1 MLVAPDPAI
10 IPLHAQIGAQLLQGN
25 INDKVADIKNS
36 ISQKK
41 NWFQEALD
49 RKRSQFAYNKAVS
62 KEELDRKQ
70 AAMEKRRVFYQKIA
84 KGVKYFNSQMQM
96 AARFYPIILL
106 VLGIIAVF
114 SGIFK
119 YILMGIAYLA
129 IILVKVWY
137 FIGSLPP
144 FFQIA
149 FVPWFIVVDLVPF
162 LIFTAIFMALLI
174 FIIIFCCLLAI
185 ADVCTGGSLKVL
197 ALCQNSPGAWY
208 TVPNFHMTNEYSRGL
223 FCSFPCRASYAP
235 DTTGTSCV
243 RQAKQN
249 PSFCTY
255 AQIMRFYTGVGKSDS
270 VYIYDT
276 FKYKGNMKFIQKPP
290 TEKERFLFDYFL
302 EGKRHKDR
310 CDNPDKRFSFRQ
322 HIPMVKNICSN
333 LDGFIKYNRHN
344 LTKEDVDKMRKVCTQ
359 AFCNSTTAYPFCMTL
374 TSSDSLD
381 QSGLIRRIILALIAI
396 MVFILTIF
404 YVIYY
409 MGNGE

>member
-10 IPLHAQIGAQLLQGN
+10 IPMHAMIASQITQGN
-25 INDKVADIKNS
+25 VNEKVADIKNTV
-36 ISQKK
+36 SQKQ
-41 NWFQEALD
+41 NWFKEALD
-49 RKRSQFAYNKAVS
+49 RKRAQWAYQKAVS
-62 KEELDRKQ
+62 QEELDRKQ
-70 AAMEKRRVFYQKIA
+70 AALEKRRAFYAKIA

-137 FIGSLPP
+137 FIVSLPP
-144 FFQIA
+144 FFQLA
-149 FVPWFIVVDLVPF
+149 FVPWFILVDFVPF

-174 FIIIFCCLLAI
+174 FIVIFCIILSVL
-185 ADVCTGGSLKVL
+185 DVVTGGSLKVL
-197 ALCQNSPGAWY
+197 ALCQNSPAAWY

-223 FCSFPCRASYAP
+223 FCSLPCRASYAP

-255 AQIMRFYTGVGKSDS
+255 AQIMRFYTGVGRSDS

-276 FKYKGNMKFIQKPP
+276 YKYKGNMRYIQKPP

-302 EGKRHKDR
+302 EGKRHKER
-310 CDNPDKRFSFRQ
+310 CENPDKRFSFKQ

-333 LDGFIKYNRHN
+333 LDGFIRSSRHN
-344 LTKEDVDKMRKVCTQ
+344 LTQQDVDKMRKVCRQ
-359 AFCNSTTAYPFCMTL
+359 AFCDSTNAYPFCMTL
-374 TSSDSLD
+374 LTSDGMD
-381 QSGLIRRIILALIAI
+381 QGGLIKRIILAIISI

-409 MGNGE
+409 MGDAS